1 MKYLFSLTI
10 FLLFMSSAVLG
21 QNPSA
26 EKYPHR
32 KLDRLQSFLN
42 LTNVQVEQLKTEL
55 AELKAEKTPHR
66 QAMQEAM
73 KRVLSPKQMDKLH
86 SKEAW
91 KKHRKP
97 RKHMWHR
104 ADGEVR
110 EKLKDMRVDLED
122 YITDEDR
129 ETINIL
135 RQARADF
142 KEKYRISKS
151 TFKELSTEE
160 REERRAAFNE
170 RRHQSN
176 PAYEKARALAE
187 KYSPEIVDIFKE
199 NETFFME
206 MKAAERSELQEGPDV
221 KHCQDCDCSPVPKE
235 SDELGKAYGMHKRIA
250 FLLMDTS
257 SEALVDEPIEAR
269 PNTIVLYPNPTAD
282 QTQITFEVRTAA
294 DISLDI
300 RDEQGRLMETL
311 ISQYYEEGSYTKDIN
326 TRTYESG
333 VYFVSFYDGMAMQTE
348 KLIIQK

>member
-10 FLLFMSSAVLG
+10 FLLFISSTVFG
-21 QNPSA
+21 QGPST
-26 EKYPHR
+26 EKHTHR

-42 LTNVQVEQLKTEL
+42 LTNVQVAQLNTEL

-104 ADGEVR
+104 ADSEVKQ
-110 EKLKDMRVDLED
+110 KLRDMRVDLED

-129 ETINIL
+129 EIISSL
-135 RQARADF
+135 RQARAEF
-142 KEKYRISKS
+142 KEKYRISKA
-151 TFKELSTEE
+151 TFKELSPEE
-160 REERRAAFNE
+160 RKERRMTFAE
-170 RRHQSN
+170 RRQQVN
-176 PAYEKARALAE
+176 PVLEKARALAE

-206 MKAAERSELQEGPDV
+206 LKAAERSEQEEGPGV

-235 SDELGKAYGMHKRIA
+235 SDDMGRAYGVHKRIA
-250 FLLMDTS
+250 FLLMDTRP
-257 SEALVDEPIEAR
+257 EVLEEEPVAAR
-269 PNTIVLYPNPTAD
+269 PNAIMLYPNPTAD

-300 RDEQGRLMETL
+300 RDEQGRLIETI

-333 VYFVSFYDGMAMQTE
+333 VYFVSFYDGMAIQTE

>member
-10 FLLFMSSAVLG
+10 FLLFMSSAVFG
-21 QNPSA
+21 QKPSA
-26 EKYPHR
+26 EKNPHR

-55 AELKAEKTPHR
+55 VELKSEKTPHR

-73 KRVLSPKQMDKLH
+73 NRVLSPKQMTKLH

-91 KKHRKP
+91 KKHRRP

-104 ADGEVR
+104 ADGEVKQ
-110 EKLKDMRVDLED
+110 KLVEMRGDLED

-129 ETINIL
+129 ETINSL
-135 RQARADF
+135 RQARVEF
-142 KEKYRISKS
+142 KEKYRVSKS
-151 TFKELSTEE
+151 TFKELSPEE
-160 REERRAAFNE
+160 REERRMAFSQ
-170 RRHQSN
+170 RRHQAN
-176 PAYEKARALAE
+176 PTFKKAKALAE
-187 KYSPEIVDIFKE
+187 KYSTEIVDIFKE

-206 MKAAERSELQEGPDV
+206 MKAAERSERQEGPNV
-221 KHCQDCDCSPVPKE
+221 EHCQDCDCSPIRRE
-235 SDELGKAYGMHKRIA
+235 SDELGRTYGMHKRIA

-257 SEALVDEPIEAR
+257 PEVLEEKLTEAK

-282 QTQITFEVRTAA
+282 QTQVTFEVRAA
-294 DISLDI
+294 ANISLDI

-311 ISQYYEEGSYTKDIN
+311 ISQYYEEGSYTKNID

-333 VYFVSFYDGMAMQTE
+333 AYFVSFYDGMAMQTE